1 MFFKL
6 LHFELKEEEE
16 YEMKLL
22 KLARNE
28 VKQRIYKSKLNIVI
42 NLKVLKEQLSKDDYN
57 TLMTITDNAK
67 EKHFIK
73 KKEYLTSKY
82 NGTMVTTSRRILR
95 NLFS

>member
-22 KLARNE
+22 KLARIE
-28 VKQRIYKSKLNIVI
+28 VKQRIYKSTLNIVI

-57 TLMTITDNAK
+57 TLMTITDNTK

-73 KKEYLTSKY
+73 K
-82 NGTMVTTSRRILR
+82 
-95 NLFS
+95 